1 MHLSEEINIKTLI
14 ITEKADAARRISY
27 ILSGGSSKQKR
38 DKSTNYLEFSS
49 EKFGNVA
56 VIPLSGH
63 IVQLDFQ
70 KDKQDWKGTDL
81 EVLVNSE
88 TVKEVTN
95 RTASNTLTK
104 LGPRA
109 SVIVVATDYD
119 REGELIG
126 LESVEIIMKAARD
139 LKLGNI
145 RRAKFSALTSE
156 EVTVAFDNQVKLNE
170 NLAMSAAAR
179 EEIDLYWGAAL
190 TRFFSLTAERLGKNF
205 ISIGRV
211 QTPTLALIVER
222 ELQIIDF
229 KPVPFWTINITFNKK
244 KDFVAVY
251 RDQPIMDKEL
261 AEKIFNYVQDRDG
274 TVKKFE
280 KKNEKIYK
288 PIPFNTTEFLR
299 EASRIGVVPA
309 KAMNIAETLYNRGLI
324 SYPRTDNTV
333 YHKSINFKSVLSKL
347 LSSPFEKEVR
357 KVLEQESIIPS
368 RGKVEATDHP
378 PIYPVSAPK
387 GDGLKGDYMKVYE
400 LILRRFLATLYRA
413 GEREVTD
420 VELNVNGY
428 PFVAK
433 GVKILDYG
441 WLELYPYRKVQ
452 EIIIPDLGID
462 EIVKAKEWNLNED
475 KTKPPYRYD
484 YASLIKKMEELNLG
498 TKSTRHDIIEKLQA
512 RGFIE
517 GIPLRPTHLG
527 MGLIES
533 LLTVKSDITKP
544 DMTAELEKDMDRI
557 ADGSQ
562 TEENVVNV
570 SKKMLLKVLKEFDGK
585 KDLIKKTIQES
596 LKKGT
601 PVGKCPVHGVDIS
614 VIKNGNFA
622 RIRCEDETCK
632 INFPAP
638 VKGKLQLLDEKC
650 PVCGLPELKI
660 IRKGQSPETRCI
672 DPKCSFNMQK
682 DAVGK
687 CPKDG
692 GNIIIRQSR
701 FGKRF
706 LGCSNY
712 PNCDVT
718 YPLPQMG
725 YIRSTGEVCKY
736 CGAPILSATRNG
748 GSWRFCPKMDCEYNK
763 EMRRERA
770 KHTAKEP
777 A

>member
-1 MHLSEEINIKTLI
+1 LADQLNIRTLI

-38 DKSTNYLEFSS
+38 DRSTNYLEFTS
-49 EKFGNVA
+49 EKLGNVA
-56 VIPLSGH
+56 VVPLSGH

-70 KDKQDWKGTDL
+70 RDKQDWKTTSISD
-81 EVLVNSE
+81 LVNSE
-88 TVKEVTN
+88 TVKEITN
-95 RTASNTLTK
+95 KTASNTLMK
-104 LGPRA
+104 LGPQA

-126 LESVEIIMKAARD
+126 LESIEIIMKVSH
-139 LKLGNI
+139 NVNVNNV

-156 EVTVAFDNQVKLNE
+156 DVSNAFDNQVKLDE

-222 ELQIIDF
+222 ELEIMDF
-229 KPVPFWTINITFNKK
+229 KPKPFWIISITFNKK
-244 KDFVAVY
+244 LDFVAHYV
-251 RDQPIMDKEL
+251 DQPIMDKEV
-261 AEKIFNYVQDRDG
+261 AEKVYSSVNKRDG
-274 TVKKFE
+274 KVSQFSR
-280 KKNEKIYK
+280 KNEKIYK

-309 KAMNIAETLYNRGLI
+309 KAMNIAENLYNRGLI

-333 YHKSINFKSVLSKL
+333 YNKSINFKSVLSKL
-347 LSSPFEKEVR
+347 LSSQFEEDVK
-357 KVLEQESIIPS
+357 KVLAQDKIVPS

-378 PIYPVSAPK
+378 PIYPVSAPHK
-387 GDGLKGDYMKVYE
+387 DLLKGDYLKIYE
-400 LILRRFLATLYRA
+400 LILRRFLATLYRP
-413 GEREVTD
+413 GEREITD
-420 VELNVNGY
+420 VVLDVNGY
-428 PFVAK
+428 SFMAK
-433 GVKILDYG
+433 GTKILDYG
-441 WLELYPYRKVQ
+441 WLELYPYRKV
-452 EIIIPDLGID
+452 EEVFIPDLSVG
-462 EIVKAKEWNLNED
+462 ETVKAKEWDLNED

-484 YASLIKKMEELNLG
+484 YASLIKKMEDLNLG

-517 GIPLRPTHLG
+517 GNPVRPTHLG

-533 LLTVKSDITKP
+533 LLTVKSDITEP
-544 DMTAELEKDMDRI
+544 DMTAELEKDMDEI
-557 ADGSQ
+557 ALGSRTKQ
-562 TEENVVNV
+562 DVVDL
-570 SKKMLLKVLKEFDGK
+570 SRKMLLKVLKEFEEK
-585 KDLIKKTIQES
+585 KDLIKKTIQDS
-596 LKKGT
+596 IKKGT
-601 PVGKCPVHGVDIS
+601 PIGKCPIHGLDIS
-614 VIKNGNFA
+614 VIKGRDFV
-622 RIRCEDETCK
+622 RIKCEDETCK

-638 VKGKLQLLDEKC
+638 LKGKLELLDEKC
-650 PVCGLPELKI
+650 PVCGLPEIKI
-660 IRKGQSPETRCI
+660 IRHGQSPEIRCV
-672 DPKCSFNMQK
+672 DPKCSFNIQK
-682 DAVGK
+682 DVVGK

-692 GNIIIRQSR
+692 GNLIVRQSR

-712 PNCDVT
+712 PSCDMT

-725 YIRSTGEVCKY
+725 YIKSNGEVCKY
-736 CGAPILSATRNG
+736 CGAPILVATRKG
-748 GSWRFCPKMDCEYNK
+748 GSWKFCPKIDCEFNK
-763 EMRRERA
+763 EMRTERA
-770 KHTAKEP
+770 KRTAKQS

>member
-1 MHLSEEINIKTLI
+1 MSEESNIRTLI

-27 ILSGGSSKQKR
+27 ILSGGSLKQKR
-38 DKSTNYLEFSS
+38 DRATNYIEFTS

-56 VIPLSGH
+56 VVPLSGH
-63 IVQLDFQ
+63 IVQLDF
-70 KDKQDWKGTDL
+70 KKEMQDWKTTDL
-81 EVLVNSE
+81 ESLVNSE
-88 TVKEVTN
+88 VIKEVTN
-95 RTASNTLTK
+95 KTAFNTLSK
-104 LGPRA
+104 LGPKA
-109 SVIVVATDYD
+109 SVVVVATDYD

-126 LESVEIIMKAARD
+126 LESVELIMRNCKT

-156 EVTVAFDNQVKLNE
+156 EVNNAFENQEILSE

-179 EEIDLYWGAAL
+179 EEIDLYWGAVL
-190 TRFFSLTAERLGKNF
+190 TRFFSITAERLGKNF

-222 ELQIIDF
+222 ELEIMSF
-229 KPVPFWTINITFNKK
+229 KPEPFWTIDITFNKK
-244 KDFVAVY
+244 RDFAAHY
-251 RDQPIMDKEL
+251 KDQPITEKEKADKIYSSV
-261 AEKIFNYVQDRDG
+261 KGQNG
-274 TVKKFE
+274 TVTSFE
-280 KKNEKIYK
+280 RKNEKIYK

-309 KAMNIAETLYNRGLI
+309 KAMNIAESLYNRGLI

-333 YHKSINFKSVLSKL
+333 YNKSISFKNVLSKL
-347 LSSPFEKEVR
+347 LNSEFETEVK
-357 KVLEQESIIPS
+357 KVLEQEKIIPS

-387 GDGLKGDYMKVYE
+387 KDTLKGDFHKIYE
-400 LILRRFLATLYRA
+400 LILRRFLATLYRV

-420 VELNVNGY
+420 VELNVNSY
-428 PFVAK
+428 PFVSK
-433 GVKILDYG
+433 GSRIIDYG
-441 WLELYPYRKVQ
+441 WLELYPYRKV
-452 EIIIPDLGID
+452 EEVIIPDLDVG
-462 EIVKAKEWNLNED
+462 ELVNAKEWNLNEE

-484 YASLIKKMEELNLG
+484 YASLIKKMEDLNLG

-517 GIPLRPTHLG
+517 GNPVRPSHLG
-527 MGLIES
+527 MGLIEA

-544 DMTAELEKDMDRI
+544 DMTAELEKDMDEI
-557 ADGSQ
+557 ADGKQ
-562 TEENVVNV
+562 KKEAVVDV
-570 SKKMLLKVLKEFDGK
+570 SKRMLLDVLQQFYQK
-585 KDLIKKTIQES
+585 KDLIKKTIQDS

-601 PVGKCPVHGVDIS
+601 PIGKCPIHNLDIS
-614 VIKNGNFA
+614 VIKGRDFV
-622 RIRCEDETCK
+622 RVKCEDETCK

-638 VKGKLQLLDEKC
+638 IRGKIELLDEKC
-650 PVCGLPELKI
+650 PVCGLPEIKV
-660 IRKGQSPETRCI
+660 IRQGQSPDIRCI
-672 DPKCSFNMQK
+672 DPKCSFNS
-682 DAVGK
+682 DRDFIGK

-692 GNIIIRQSR
+692 GNLVIRQSR

-712 PNCDVT
+712 PKCDVT

-725 YIRSTGEVCKY
+725 YIKSTGEVCKY
-736 CGAPILSATRNG
+736 CGAPILVATRKG
-748 GSWRFCPKMDCEYNK
+748 ASWTFCPKIDCEFNK
-763 EMRRERA
+763 EMRASRA
-770 KHTAKEP
+770 KRTAKQS